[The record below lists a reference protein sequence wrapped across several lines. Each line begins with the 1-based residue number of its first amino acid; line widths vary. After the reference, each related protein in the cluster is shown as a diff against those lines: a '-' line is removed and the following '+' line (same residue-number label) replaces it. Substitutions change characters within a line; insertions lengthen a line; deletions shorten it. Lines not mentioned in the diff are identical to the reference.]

1 MRKEEVAFMQHKRQ
15 KKKKLLLATELPVLC
30 RFTHCMFEFVVQG
43 KTSSDEASQ
52 RNQMAYRKPLILATL
67 MINNTNSY
75 LWSLSPET
83 HKRRIH

>member
-1 MRKEEVAFMQHKRQ
+1 MQTQKTEKEETTSGYRVAS
-15 KKKKLLLATELPVLC
+15 TC

-52 RNQMAYRKPLILATL
+52 RTQMAHRKPLILATL